1 LSCSLLL
8 YPKMSGRP
16 ARSSSISI
24 PRGGIS
30 NSPAR
35 NIESVISIPF
45 APHPRI
51 VNQRWPQRSP
61 NTGISSVRGSS
72 HIAVASSP
80 PVRSTAR
87 SFTQPYSSIHLG
99 TGTAPA
105 HVYYEPRIIR
115 ADTVCPTSSSVS
127 PTRTRRVSGTGV
139 RAPSSYRPPL
149 VNPSTGPM
157 PIDLAPFP
165 RPAYLDH
172 SALRHLL
179 QTDTPSQLPSSPKP
193 DPVVR
198 ADFVARRRSQ
208 RSPSSDSDEE
218 DMSHS
223 GDLSSRQ
230 SRETILLSPAPLRLP
245 TKWSDEYR
253 NPLLSVS
260 TDGRDLNYQG

>member
-1 LSCSLLL
+1 
-8 YPKMSGRP
+8 M
-16 ARSSSISI
+16 
-24 PRGGIS
+24 
-30 NSPAR
+30 
-35 NIESVISIPF
+35 
-45 APHPRI
+45 
-51 VNQRWPQRSP
+51 
-61 NTGISSVRGSS
+61 
-72 HIAVASSP
+72 ASSP

-87 SFTQPYSSIHLG
+87 SFTQPYSSIHSG

-139 RAPSSYRPPL
+139 RAPSSYRPAL
-149 VNPSTGPM
+149 VNPSTVPM
-157 PIDLAPFP
+157 AIDLAPFP

-193 DPVVR
+193 DPVVVR

-260 TDGRDLNYQG
+260 TDGRDLNYQGSFMPRRRNHLTHNLKQELQVTLTKMRQLPVRSALSLPPAGYITTRSRSRARQTATRGE